1 MRTGSH
7 PVDFAIVVDV
17 GNNEPAELLD
27 RGERAAG
34 VIRSRQRP
42 MRDLAPTRGV
52 VFYKFRKEVVFLPVS
67 QRPSSAMCFK
77 NVPSQGI
84 EKAGAEI
91 LHEVRRWVIG

>member
-42 MRDLAPTRGV
+42 MRDLAPTV
-52 VFYKFRKEVVFLPVS
+52 L
-67 QRPSSAMCFK
+67 SAAS
-77 NVPSQGI
+77 PASP
-84 EKAGAEI
+84 
-91 LHEVRRWVIG
+91 